1 MKIVQVKNLNGKMG
15 YAIRKRRWLL
25 PDIFLDLKSGGQYW
39 WPRSGRYYKDCI
51 SADLKEAARLAKK
64 NPDNRFAVF
73 SPVISYICQMPEPT
87 ETIHL

>member
-1 MKIVQVKNLNGKMG
+1 MALINNIPRIYMIVNITRNS
-15 YAIRKRRWLL
+15 L
-25 PDIFLDLKSGGQYW
+25 PTVFHYTLEEAKQ
-39 WPRSGRYYKDCI
+39 
-51 SADLKEAARLAKK
+51 EAARLAKK